1 MKCAEKFYQ
10 DVKKYRK
17 RGMSMMGVVRWSGYM
32 SMMGVVRWSGYMS
45 MMGVERMRAEGLKG

>member
-32 SMMGVVRWSGYMS
+32 SMMGV
-45 MMGVERMRAEGLKG
+45 ERMRAEGLKG